1 MAPKLRAHFSQ
12 GILSV
17 KKVQAVV
24 TPHMKH
30 GQKFS
35 AKARSSGRKCP
46 ENGWK

>member
-24 TPHMKH
+24 APHMKH
-30 GQKFS
+30 GQNFP
-35 AKARSSGRKCP
+35 AKACSSGRECP